1 MNLGVLSVL
10 LNAQTTAFRKQF
22 AASNATL
29 MKFAGN
35 AELVGKSVSK
45 LGSRMTMLATL
56 PILAGGALSTKAFA
70 GFEQSMR
77 DVNTIAKQTEEEFK
91 KTSQTVLQFSKNLGV
106 RDPNEMAKALYNINS
121 ASFKAAEGLTVLDAS
136 MRAGRAGLASTDA
149 AAKAITSILNA
160 YRKEASEAT
169 DVSDMLFRTVEKG
182 VVTFPELADVV
193 GTVAGTASALKIEFD
208 EVAAAIATMTRGGI
222 NAHETVTSL
231 NRLMMRFLK
240 TSPELKAMMNAAGFA
255 SAEAMFKVKG
265 LAGSMEWLNDVTGGS
280 AQKLSDLGF
289 MIRDLKA
296 ALKLTGDQAQ
306 EYQNDLAE
314 IADKSVRAGAT
325 QAALDQQMK
334 SLQFT
339 LDKAVAT
346 FKVAAIRVGELLAP
360 AVLKLANN
368 VIKAVEWWEKLD
380 IETKK
385 NVGTFLKWLAVL
397 GPILFIVGKII
408 SAVGKLAVVFVALKL
423 AVGVLGGGAG
433 LAAIGAGVAGLA
445 GPIGLFVAAISAA
458 AFGVGA
464 LIAKIKGMKEV
475 IKETA
480 VAGGESMQEMSDDVD
495 TMVKKYLRSVEGP
508 KKVGM
513 NGAQS
518 GTDLYD
524 DVITNADAN
533 AAQADYMK
541 ALEDAQFER
550 MDTERKL
557 VRLTEKRRD
566 LEMEIANAS
575 GEGLWQLKQQA
586 VEVES
591 ELLRQMDEFKEQ
603 KLDKLKESFNQQKKA
618 PGAAEFGSVEAYRL
632 MHADGQ
638 TKKRQEELLKKQ
650 STDVHELLIT
660 ARQQL
665 SLLRVDETSVAVV
678 NMI

>member
-10 LNAQTTAFRKQF
+10 LNAQTTAFRREF

-56 PILAGGALSTKAFA
+56 PILAGGALSTKAFS

-121 ASFKAAEGLTVLDAS
+121 ASFKAAEGLTVLDAA
-136 MRAGRAGLASTDA
+136 MRAGRAGLASTDNS
-149 AAKAITSILNA
+149 AKAITAVLNA

-169 DVSDMLFRTVEKG
+169 DVSDILFRTVEKG
-182 VVTFPELADVV
+182 VVTFPELANVV

-222 NAHETVTSL
+222 DANETTTSL
-231 NRLMMRFLK
+231 NRLMMRFLR

-265 LAGSMEWLNDVTGGS
+265 LAGTMEWLNNVTGGS
-280 AQKLSDLGF
+280 AQRLSDLGF

-296 ALKLTGDQAQ
+296 ALKLTGEQAQ

-339 LDKAVAT
+339 LDKAAAT
-346 FKVAAIRVGELLAP
+346 FRVAAIRVGELLAP

-458 AFGVGA
+458 AFGVGV
-464 LIAKIKGMKEV
+464 LIAKMKGMKGV

-495 TMVKKYLRSVEGP
+495 AMVKKYLKSVEDP
-508 KKVGM
+508 KKV
-513 NGAQS
+513 AQS
-518 GTDLYD
+518 GIALYD

-603 KLDKLKESFNQQKKA
+603 KLDKLKESFNQQKRA

-632 MHADGQ
+632 MNADGL

-650 STDVHELLIT
+650 SADVHELLIT